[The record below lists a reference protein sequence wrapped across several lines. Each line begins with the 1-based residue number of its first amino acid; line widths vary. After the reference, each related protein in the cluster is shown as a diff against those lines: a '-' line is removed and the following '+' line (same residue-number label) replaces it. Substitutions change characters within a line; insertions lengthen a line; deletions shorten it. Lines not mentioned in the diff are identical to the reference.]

1 MIEVGL
7 ASVTLRH
14 KSAADVAA
22 IAAGAGLGVVEW
34 GGDIHVPAGDLTA
47 ASQARKLCDDNG
59 LAVGTYGSYH
69 KPGESD
75 PGEFAGLVRTAVELG
90 ARRIRVWAGTRASAD
105 AGPHYRAE
113 VTSALRRC
121 ADLAGQQGIPVTV
134 EYHVESLTDDIDSA
148 LAMYAEA
155 GSAGLVAHWQPRE
168 SPIVGQCLAEVRAL
182 LPALASVHAFSW
194 GPDGYTERLALG
206 AREDLWRPVFE
217 LLSMKDTVEVLL
229 EFVPDDD
236 VDALVRDAG
245 TLRQLAAVS

>member
-22 IAAGAGLGVVEW
+22 IAADAGLGVVEW
-34 GGDIHVPAGDLTA
+34 GGDIHVPAGDLA
-47 ASQARKLCDDNG
+47 AAAQARKLCDDNG
-59 LAVGTYGSYH
+59 LVVGTYGSYH
-69 KPGESD
+69 KPGDSD
-75 PGEFAGLVRTAVELG
+75 PAEFPALVQTAVELG

-105 AGPHYRAE
+105 AAPHYRAE

-121 ADLAGQQGIPVTV
+121 ADVAGEQGIPVTV

-148 LAMYAEA
+148 LAMYVEA
-155 GSAGLVAHWQPRE
+155 GSTDLVAHWQPRQ

-194 GPDGYTERLALG
+194 GPDGYTERLPLA
-206 AREDLWRPVFE
+206 AREDLWRPVVE
-217 LLSMKDTVEVLL
+217 LLTTKDTVEILL
-229 EFVPDDD
+229 EFVEDDD
-236 VDALVRDAG
+236 VDAVVRDAT
-245 TLRQLAAVS
+245 TLRQLTAVS